1 MNFSPQHFKRIVVKA
16 GTNVLTTGNGQL
28 DAQAMAQIAGDIA
41 SLHSQGKQLVLVT
54 SGAIGCGMSL
64 LGLKQRPREVAMQQA
79 CAAVGQGALMHAYQQ
94 HFSKHSIK
102 IAQVLLTSDDFS
114 EKARYLNLMHT
125 LDTLLKMRTIPI
137 INENDVVSTCELA
150 HEQKGNKPVVFSD
163 NDWLSALVA
172 SKMHADLL
180 VLLTDVDGFYDQHPK
195 AGNAKLIRTV
205 ERITPEMEEAAGK
218 GSALGRGGMR
228 GKLGA
233 AQLATKAGV
242 WVAIANGKKKNILA
256 SVLSQSEGT
265 LFKPSSRLSGKEQW
279 IAFASAPKGTVS
291 INECARKVL
300 LSNGASLLAVGV
312 VSVSGTF
319 SKGDVV
325 EVKCGHS
332 LLGRG
337 KSNYSSSQL
346 SSIAG
351 KKKEAIV
358 KQLGKAEE
366 VIDREN
372 LVLTQTGE

>member
-1 MNFSPQHFKRIVVKA
+1 MDFSPQHFKRIVVKA
-16 GTNVLTTGNGQL
+16 GTNVLTSSNGQL
-28 DAQAMAQIAGDIA
+28 DEQAMAQIASDISA
-41 SLHSQGKQLVLVT
+41 LHSQGKQLVLVT

-64 LGLKQRPREVAMQQA
+64 LGLKTRPREVAMQQA

-94 HFSKHSIK
+94 HFSKHGIK
-102 IAQVLLTSDDFS
+102 IAQVLLTSDDFT
-114 EKARYLNLMHT
+114 EKARYLNLMNA
-125 LDTLLKMRTIPI
+125 LDALLKAGAVPI

-150 HEQKGNKPVVFSD
+150 HEQKAGKPVVFSD

-180 VLLTDVDGFYDQHPK
+180 VLLTDVDGLYDAHPK
-195 AGNAKLIRTV
+195 KGGARLIRTV

-242 WVAIANGKKKNILA
+242 WVAIANGKKKGILA
-256 SVLSQSEGT
+256 SVLLQEEGT
-265 LFKPSSRLSGKEQW
+265 LFQPSSKLSGKEQW

-291 INECARKVL
+291 INECAREAL
-300 LSNGASLLAVGV
+300 LKNGASLLAVGV
-312 VSVSGTF
+312 VSVNGTF
-319 SKGDVV
+319 SKGDIV
-325 EVKCGHS
+325 EVKCGKA
-332 LLGRG
+332 LMGRG

-358 KQLGKAEE
+358 KELGKAEE

-372 LVLTQTGE
+372 LVLEANGE